1 MSAQNSIDYYN
12 FSSTSVFPFGFMKLL
27 FDFFP
32 LILFFGAYKFYDI
45 YLATLVAMAAS
56 LAQVV
61 FVRIRHGKFET
72 THLVTLFVILI
83 FGGMTLLF
91 RDDMFIKWKPTIV
104 NWLFAAIVLASLIG
118 QRRTVLEFLLGKKI
132 HLPVTIWRKV
142 NLAWG
147 LFFLVAGA
155 LNYYFAFVF
164 RTELD
169 PLAFV
174 FRTELDPQ
182 LRTDLWVNFKVFGLM
197 GLTLA
202 FAVIQMMLVAR
213 YIVTD
218 NSNGDGD
225 SND

>member
-72 THLVTLFVILI
+72 THVVTLFVILI

-104 NWLFAAIVLASLIG
+104 NWIFAVIVLGSQFIG
-118 QRRTVLEFLLGKKI
+118 KQTVLERLLGGQMQM
-132 HLPVTIWRKV
+132 PAAIWKKV
-142 NLAWG
+142 NVSWG
-147 LFFLVAGA
+147 LFFFVSGLLNVYVAF
-155 LNYYFAFVF
+155 YF
-164 RTELD
+164 RPHLD
-169 PLAFV
+169 
-174 FRTELDPQ
+174 EQ
-182 LRTDLWVNFKVFGLM
+182 LRTDFWVNFKVFGLL

-202 FAVIQMMLVAR
+202 FSIIQMMMVAR
-213 YIVTD
+213 YITTKPPE
-218 NSNGDGD
+218 S
-225 SND
+225 

>member
-1 MSAQNSIDYYN
+1 
-12 FSSTSVFPFGFMKLL
+12 MKLL

-104 NWLFAAIVLASLIG
+104 NWIFALIVLG
-118 QRRTVLEFLLGKKI
+118 QMQMPGA
-132 HLPVTIWRKV
+132 IWKKV
-142 NLAWG
+142 NVSWG
-147 LFFLVAGA
+147 LFFFISGLLNVYVAF
-155 LNYYFAFVF
+155 YF
-164 RTELD
+164 RPHLD
-169 PLAFV
+169 
-174 FRTELDPQ
+174 EQ
-182 LRTDLWVNFKVFGLM
+182 LRTDFWVNFKVFGLL

-202 FAVIQMMLVAR
+202 FSIIQMMLVAR
-213 YIVTD
+213 YITTKPPE
-218 NSNGDGD
+218 S
-225 SND
+225 

>member
-1 MSAQNSIDYYN
+1 MSARNSIDYYN
-12 FSSTSVFPFGFMKLL
+12 FSSTSVFPFSFMKLL

-104 NWLFAAIVLASLIG
+104 NWIFALK
-118 QRRTVLEFLLGKKI
+118 RKI
-132 HLPVTIWRKV
+132 K
-142 NLAWG
+142 
-147 LFFLVAGA
+147 
-155 LNYYFAFVF
+155 
-164 RTELD
+164 
-169 PLAFV
+169 
-174 FRTELDPQ
+174 Q
-182 LRTDLWVNFKVFGLM
+182 
-197 GLTLA
+197 
-202 FAVIQMMLVAR
+202 AR
-213 YIVTD
+213 D
-218 NSNGDGD
+218 GDGHQFEELQTAGKLQFLGVYEARLAALACW
-225 SND
+225 SA

>member
-1 MSAQNSIDYYN
+1 
-12 FSSTSVFPFGFMKLL
+12 MKLL

-104 NWLFAAIVLASLIG
+104 NWIFALIVLGSQFIG
-118 QRRTVLEFLLGKKI
+118 KQTVLERLLGGQMQM
-132 HLPVTIWRKV
+132 PAAIWKKV
-142 NLAWG
+142 NLSWG
-147 LFFLVAGA
+147 LFFFISGLLNVYVAF
-155 LNYYFAFVF
+155 YF
-164 RTELD
+164 RPHLD
-169 PLAFV
+169 
-174 FRTELDPQ
+174 EQ
-182 LRTDLWVNFKVFGLM
+182 LRTDFWVNFKVFGLL

-202 FAVIQMMLVAR
+202 FSIIQMMLVAR
-213 YIVTD
+213 YITTK
-218 NSNGDGD
+218 SPE
-225 SND
+225 S